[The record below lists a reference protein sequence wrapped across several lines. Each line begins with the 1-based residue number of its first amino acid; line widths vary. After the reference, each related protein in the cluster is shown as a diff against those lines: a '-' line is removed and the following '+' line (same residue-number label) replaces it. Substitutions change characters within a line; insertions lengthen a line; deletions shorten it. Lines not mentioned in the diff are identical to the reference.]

1 MSTDLLDEIQ
11 AQLPPDTAARLSQRT
26 GSSPEQAS
34 AAISAALPMLL
45 GALANNSARPG
56 GAESISQ
63 AIERDGHGTED
74 LAAMLERELQVGPA
88 PANQRMVNH
97 MLGQRRAPVEQA
109 LAAKTGMPTSGVA
122 QILEVL
128 GPLVMGAVGKQ
139 QRGKG
144 LNPADLT
151 DFLGQQK
158 SSAKSKSGDLGSML
172 FDLLDANDD
181 GSIMD
186 DVMRLAG
193 QFMGPGAKK

>member
-1 MSTDLLDEIQ
+1 MSADLLDEIR
-11 AQLPPDTAARLSQRT
+11 AQLPPDTVARLSERT
-26 GSSPEQAS
+26 GSSPEQTS

-45 GALANNSARPG
+45 GALANSSARPG
-56 GAESISQ
+56 GAESISR

-74 LAAMLERELQVGPA
+74 LAATLERELQVGPA

-109 LAAKTGMPTSGVA
+109 LAAKTGMPAGGVA

-128 GPLVMGAVGKQ
+128 GPLVMGAVGQQ

-151 DFLGQQK
+151 DYLGQQK

-172 FDLLDANDD
+172 FDMLDANDD
-181 GSIMD
+181 GSIVD

-193 QFMGPGAKK
+193 QFMGSGPKK